1 MSAADDPPQAAHRL
15 ILMPSGRQGDVPAGI
30 PLLDAA
36 RQLGVE
42 LEAICGGRQT
52 CGKCLVTVEQGTFL
66 KHGITSA
73 PDHLTPP
80 NADERTYAAAHGLD
94 LKAWRMAC
102 AACITGDVLLHIPET
117 SLARKQVIH
126 KAARDM
132 LVDVLPAVR
141 LVYVEV
147 KPASLGGAGDWQR
160 LQSALAEQWSLH
172 AVELDVPLLRSLQAA
187 LRAGNWNV
195 TLTLWRDQRVIRID
209 PGYVEGLYGIAV
221 DVGSTTIVC
230 HLCDLRT
237 GQLLATESSMN
248 PQVRYGEDLMSR
260 VSYATSESGGLG
272 RLHHAVLKAV
282 NELAERAAQAASLSP
297 AAITDAVLVCN
308 TVMHHLLLGI
318 NPVELGQ
325 VPFALASEAPIDLAA
340 RELDL
345 SSLHPG
351 ARAHLLPCI
360 AGYVGADCVA
370 ALLASIPFPADE
382 ALLIIDVGTNAEIML
397 VAGSR
402 ILVTSS
408 PTGPAFEGAQ
418 IRHGQRAAV
427 GAIERFRLDRDTGA
441 VRYRV
446 VGDERWS
453 DELPPGQTLAPTGIC
468 GSGIIEIV
476 AELFSAGF
484 IAPSGYFAPTE
495 RHPRIRP
502 VGSAAEFIIAPAD
515 ETAGGQ
521 EIVLTQFDIR
531 AVQLA
536 KAALYAGARLLM
548 NHIGIER
555 VDRIHLAGAFG
566 SYIDPRYAM
575 TIGLIPDCDL
585 TRVVAVGNAA
595 GDGARLALLNLSQ
608 RQQAEALARRAEYV
622 ETAAHPQFQDTFVDA
637 MALPHS
643 SDTFPHLSAPRA

>member
-1 MSAADDPPQAAHRL
+1 MFAADDPPQAAHRL
-15 ILMPSGRQGDVPAGI
+15 VLMPSGRQGDVPAGM
-30 PLLDAA
+30 PLLEAA

-52 CGKCLVTVEQGTFL
+52 CGKCLVSVEQATFL
-66 KHGITSA
+66 KHGITSS
-73 PDHLTPP
+73 PDHLTLPGV
-80 NADERTYAAAHGLD
+80 DERSYAAAHGLD
-94 LKAWRMAC
+94 LHNWRMAC

-126 KAARDM
+126 KAAREILIEVM
-132 LVDVLPAVR
+132 PAVR
-141 LVYVEV
+141 QVYVAVE
-147 KPASLGGAGDWQR
+147 PAALGGAGDWQR
-160 LQSALAEQWSLH
+160 LQAALAEQWGLRD
-172 AVELDVPLLRSLQAA
+172 VELDVPLLRALQAA

-195 TLTLWRDQRVIRID
+195 TLTLWRDRRVIRID

-230 HLCDLRT
+230 HLGDLRT
-237 GQLLATESSMN
+237 GQLLASESTMN

-260 VSYATSESGGLG
+260 ISYASSEPGGLG

-282 NELAERAAQAASLSP
+282 SELAERAAQT
-297 AAITDAVLVCN
+297 AAIAPDAISDAVLVGN

-318 NPVELGQ
+318 HPVELGQ
-325 VPFALASEAPIDLAA
+325 VPFALATEAPLDLPA
-340 RELDL
+340 RELGL
-345 SSLHPG
+345 TSLHPG
-351 ARAHLLPCI
+351 AQAHLLPCI

-370 ALLASIPFPADE
+370 ALLASMPFPDDE

-397 VAGSR
+397 VARSR

-427 GAIERFRLDRDTGA
+427 GAIERFRLDADTGRL
-441 VRYRV
+441 RYRV
-446 VGDERWS
+446 VGDQRWS

-476 AELFSAGF
+476 AELFSAGL
-484 IAPSGYFAPTE
+484 IAPSGYFAPSN
-495 RHPRIRP
+495 RHPR
-502 VGSAAEFIIAPAD
+502 VHAAGSAAEFVIAPAD

-521 EIVLTQFDIR
+521 EIILTQFDIR

-548 NHIGIER
+548 QHLGIER

-585 TRVVAVGNAA
+585 TRVTAVGNAA
-595 GDGARLALLNLSQ
+595 GDGARLALLNISQ
-608 RQQAEALARRAEYV
+608 REQAEALARRAEYV
-622 ETAAHPQFQDTFVDA
+622 ETAAHPQFQDAFVEA
-637 MALPHS
+637 MALPHAV
-643 SDTFPHLSAPRA
+643 DTFPNLGTARA